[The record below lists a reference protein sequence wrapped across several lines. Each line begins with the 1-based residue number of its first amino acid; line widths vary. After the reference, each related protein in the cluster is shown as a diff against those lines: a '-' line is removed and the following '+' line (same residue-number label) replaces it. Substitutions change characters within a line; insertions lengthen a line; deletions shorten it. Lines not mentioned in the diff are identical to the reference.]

1 MVWVLSYR
9 QLNNYLSSMSSRTKL
24 LIIEPDIVF
33 GNNLVSFLNHQDFD
47 CRLVTTAQKG
57 IEAIDNFK
65 PDMIILEIQ
74 LSVHSGIEFLYE
86 LRSYDDIKKCPVIV
100 YTMLEKS
107 VWGLGFVNLKLQLK
121 VDQYLCKLDNDFF
134 DLIDEIKKYFNNN
147 LSHAIS

>member
-1 MVWVLSYR
+1 
-9 QLNNYLSSMSSRTKL
+9 MSSRTKL

-33 GNNLVSFLNHQDFD
+33 GDSLVSFLNHQDFD

-86 LRSYDDIKKCPVIV
+86 LRSYD
-100 YTMLEKS
+100 E
-107 VWGLGFVNLKLQLK
+107 
-121 VDQYLCKLDNDFF
+121 VD
-134 DLIDEIKKYFNNN
+134 
-147 LSHAIS
+147 